1 MFNKT
6 KWLDYDCIFTTIKH
20 ITFPFNEHRRSKNLA
35 ALSDLLFALHLF
47 RIILAPLLLLKFPI
61 LVMDGLPSQPIF
73 SHDFPSA
80 TPKVEY

>member
-6 KWLDYDCIFTTIKH
+6 EWLDYDCIFTTIKH